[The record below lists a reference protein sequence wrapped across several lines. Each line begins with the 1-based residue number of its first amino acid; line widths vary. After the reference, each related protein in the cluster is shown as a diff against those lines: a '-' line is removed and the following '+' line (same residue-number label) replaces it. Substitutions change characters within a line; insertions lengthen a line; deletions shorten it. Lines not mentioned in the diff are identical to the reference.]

1 MWATAH
7 YDAATGKF
15 VSDSLADEGMQFFT
29 TFEDGT
35 DIVGGFRITGIDT
48 LKDIAVVESNADIA
62 GYAYKL
68 TDANEY
74 NANSKWS
81 GADSDNRTVAL
92 KNVYY
97 TSYAEVNM
105 TANKTLIGR
114 KLEAGEFD
122 FALYT
127 VQGDSYSKQIKTG
140 IKNDATGKVDF
151 GRITYSLD
159 DLGTETAVDKYYK
172 IVENK
177 GTNQGVSY
185 DDKTAVYV
193 KVHLHKEVDATSG
206 EERIVADE
214 PIYSSTDMKDGSA
227 GDGVKPDFTNF
238 KGLSKDPILE
248 TNFENELLMSQL
260 ISEIRKNPDHIS
272 LTMTGT
278 GLVELIKAVQQ
289 VIYEEI
295 NEEKANQQDS
305 DIELIT
311 KQDVIDKLHVSSTT
325 LWIWEKR
332 KYLVP
337 VKIGRRIF
345 YKRRDVNNLMGG
357 K

>member
-1 MWATAH
+1 M
-7 YDAATGKF
+7 
-15 VSDSLADEGMQFFT
+15 
-29 TFEDGT
+29 
-35 DIVGGFRITGIDT
+35 
-48 LKDIAVVESNADIA
+48 
-62 GYAYKL
+62 
-68 TDANEY
+68 
-74 NANSKWS
+74 
-81 GADSDNRTVAL
+81 
-92 KNVYY
+92 
-97 TSYAEVNM
+97 
-105 TANKTLIGR
+105 
-114 KLEAGEFD
+114 
-122 FALYT
+122 
-127 VQGDSYSKQIKTG
+127 
-140 IKNDATGKVDF
+140 
-151 GRITYSLD
+151 
-159 DLGTETAVDKYYK
+159 
-172 IVENK
+172 
-177 GTNQGVSY
+177 
-185 DDKTAVYV
+185 
-193 KVHLHKEVDATSG
+193 
-206 EERIVADE
+206 
-214 PIYSSTDMKDGSA
+214 
-227 GDGVKPDFTNF
+227 KPDFTNF

>member
-1 MWATAH
+1 M
-7 YDAATGKF
+7 
-15 VSDSLADEGMQFFT
+15 
-29 TFEDGT
+29 
-35 DIVGGFRITGIDT
+35 
-48 LKDIAVVESNADIA
+48 
-62 GYAYKL
+62 
-68 TDANEY
+68 
-74 NANSKWS
+74 
-81 GADSDNRTVAL
+81 
-92 KNVYY
+92 
-97 TSYAEVNM
+97 
-105 TANKTLIGR
+105 
-114 KLEAGEFD
+114 
-122 FALYT
+122 
-127 VQGDSYSKQIKTG
+127 
-140 IKNDATGKVDF
+140 
-151 GRITYSLD
+151 
-159 DLGTETAVDKYYK
+159 
-172 IVENK
+172 
-177 GTNQGVSY
+177 
-185 DDKTAVYV
+185 
-193 KVHLHKEVDATSG
+193 
-206 EERIVADE
+206 
-214 PIYSSTDMKDGSA
+214 
-227 GDGVKPDFTNF
+227 KPDFTNF

-278 GLVELIKAVQQ
+278 GLMELIKAVQQ

>member
-1 MWATAH
+1 M
-7 YDAATGKF
+7 
-15 VSDSLADEGMQFFT
+15 
-29 TFEDGT
+29 
-35 DIVGGFRITGIDT
+35 
-48 LKDIAVVESNADIA
+48 
-62 GYAYKL
+62 
-68 TDANEY
+68 
-74 NANSKWS
+74 
-81 GADSDNRTVAL
+81 
-92 KNVYY
+92 
-97 TSYAEVNM
+97 
-105 TANKTLIGR
+105 KT
-114 KLEAGEFD
+114 
-122 FALYT
+122 
-127 VQGDSYSKQIKTG
+127 
-140 IKNDATGKVDF
+140 
-151 GRITYSLD
+151 
-159 DLGTETAVDKYYK
+159 
-172 IVENK
+172 
-177 GTNQGVSY
+177 
-185 DDKTAVYV
+185 
-193 KVHLHKEVDATSG
+193 
-206 EERIVADE
+206 
-214 PIYSSTDMKDGSA
+214 
-227 GDGVKPDFTNF
+227 DFTNF
-238 KGLSKDPILE
+238 KGMSKDPILE

>member
-1 MWATAH
+1 M
-7 YDAATGKF
+7 
-15 VSDSLADEGMQFFT
+15 
-29 TFEDGT
+29 
-35 DIVGGFRITGIDT
+35 
-48 LKDIAVVESNADIA
+48 
-62 GYAYKL
+62 
-68 TDANEY
+68 
-74 NANSKWS
+74 
-81 GADSDNRTVAL
+81 
-92 KNVYY
+92 
-97 TSYAEVNM
+97 
-105 TANKTLIGR
+105 KT
-114 KLEAGEFD
+114 
-122 FALYT
+122 
-127 VQGDSYSKQIKTG
+127 
-140 IKNDATGKVDF
+140 
-151 GRITYSLD
+151 
-159 DLGTETAVDKYYK
+159 
-172 IVENK
+172 
-177 GTNQGVSY
+177 
-185 DDKTAVYV
+185 
-193 KVHLHKEVDATSG
+193 
-206 EERIVADE
+206 
-214 PIYSSTDMKDGSA
+214 
-227 GDGVKPDFTNF
+227 DFTNF
-238 KGLSKDPILE
+238 KGMSKDPILE

-260 ISEIRKNPDHIS
+260 ISEIRKNPDYIS

>member
-1 MWATAH
+1 M
-7 YDAATGKF
+7 
-15 VSDSLADEGMQFFT
+15 
-29 TFEDGT
+29 
-35 DIVGGFRITGIDT
+35 
-48 LKDIAVVESNADIA
+48 
-62 GYAYKL
+62 
-68 TDANEY
+68 
-74 NANSKWS
+74 
-81 GADSDNRTVAL
+81 
-92 KNVYY
+92 
-97 TSYAEVNM
+97 
-105 TANKTLIGR
+105 
-114 KLEAGEFD
+114 
-122 FALYT
+122 
-127 VQGDSYSKQIKTG
+127 
-140 IKNDATGKVDF
+140 
-151 GRITYSLD
+151 
-159 DLGTETAVDKYYK
+159 
-172 IVENK
+172 
-177 GTNQGVSY
+177 
-185 DDKTAVYV
+185 
-193 KVHLHKEVDATSG
+193 
-206 EERIVADE
+206 
-214 PIYSSTDMKDGSA
+214 
-227 GDGVKPDFTNF
+227 KPDFTNF

-278 GLVELIKAVQQ
+278 GQMELIKAVQQ